1 MKQALHIFKKDVRYL
16 RYDIALTL
24 LANAVFCFV
33 ATHRLQGP
41 GPVTFILPVAW
52 WFLIARVTHA
62 EAPPG
67 NRQFWLT
74 RPYKWKSLLGAKVL
88 FILAFVNLPLLIAD
102 AAIIH
107 AAGFSIAQELPGL
120 LWTQALLV
128 AAYVLPVAA
137 LSAIAGGLS
146 ELLIVTLL
154 LVVGTLAFLFLIPI
168 AHWSSYWMELEWVK
182 TYFALVEIAIAGAIV
197 LISQYAL
204 RRTFATRIATGAAAL
219 IVLTSSALLPW
230 TTAFALLTH
239 MPRANVDTSSIR
251 IGLDTTREWMARVY
265 ASGRSPVIAELP
277 LYIGGLPAG
286 TRLKPNGLTVML
298 CASDGETWVVKR
310 PAPESFDFEAGI
322 TLLQAEMPRAF
333 YAKVKHRSL
342 KLRGTLY
349 FTVYGN
355 KQSTPIPLNRDPV
368 RVRGVG
374 FCSAG
379 ARYLLCNSAFRTQS
393 DLVMFRISQET
404 PNGANTAIERLSR
417 IGSYS
422 PFPAALNI
430 DPVSRFFFPRLT
442 TISEVS
448 VETRQPLA
456 HLERTFE
463 IKGIHLDALAGTS
476 ESAARN

>member
-24 LANAVFCFV
+24 FANAVFCFV

-52 WFLIARVTHA
+52 WFLIARVIHA
-62 EAPPG
+62 EAPSG

-74 RPYKWKSLLGAKVL
+74 RPYEWKSLLSAKVL
-88 FILAFVNLPLLIAD
+88 FVFAFVNLPLLIAD

-107 AAGFSIAQELPGL
+107 AVGFSIAPELPGL
-120 LWTQALLV
+120 LWTQVLLV

-137 LSAIAGGLS
+137 LSAITSGLS

-154 LVVGTLAFLFLIPI
+154 FVVGTLAFLFLIPI
-168 AHWSSYWMELEWVK
+168 PHWHSYWMELEWVK
-182 TYFALVEIAIAGAIV
+182 TYFSLVQIAIAGAIV

-204 RRTFATRIATGAAAL
+204 RRTFAARIAAGAAAL
-219 IVLTSSALLPW
+219 IILAGSALFPW
-230 TTAFALLTH
+230 TTAFALQTH
-239 MPRANVDTSSIR
+239 MPRADVDISSIR

-265 ASGRSPVIAELP
+265 AAGRGPVIAELP
-277 LYIGGLPAG
+277 LHIGGLPAG

-298 CASDGETWVVKR
+298 RASDGEAWVVKR

-333 YAKVKHRSL
+333 YAKVKHRFL

-355 KQSTPIPLNRDPV
+355 EQSTPIPLNRTAV

-379 ARYLLCNSAFRTQS
+379 TRYLLCKSAFRTQS
-393 DLVMFRISQET
+393 DWVMFRISQDI
-404 PNGANTAIERLSR
+404 PSGANTAIENLSR

-422 PFPAALNI
+422 PLPAGLNI
-430 DPVSRFFFPRLT
+430 DPVNRFFFPRLT
-442 TISEVS
+442 AISEVS
-448 VETRQPLA
+448 VETWQPLA
-456 HLERTFE
+456 HLERNFA
-463 IKGIHLDALAGTS
+463 IDGIHLDALSGTS
-476 ESAARN
+476 EPAVRN